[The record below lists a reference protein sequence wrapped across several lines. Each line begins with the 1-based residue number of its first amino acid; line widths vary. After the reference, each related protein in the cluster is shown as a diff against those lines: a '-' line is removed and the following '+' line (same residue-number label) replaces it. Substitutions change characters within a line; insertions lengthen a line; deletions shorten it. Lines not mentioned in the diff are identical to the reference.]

1 MNLIDL
7 LNDAE
12 TISTCEV
19 EIAGIDALYLV
30 PADMS
35 QLFVFEP
42 DTITDIQTV
51 ESAIHI
57 DFDFQSCNFKS
68 RMRQSDAGINYDN
81 SISFR
86 YSKDVTEWLFQNKEK
101 PFFLVFLKGAQWYVS
116 GSDALPYYINYE
128 YLTGKSAGEVQ
139 GYDIELISSQLRP
152 LIKYEA
158 PAPPPP

>member
-1 MNLIDL
+1 MNLNDLIDGAS
-7 LNDAE
+7 N
-12 TISTCEV
+12 ISTCDV

-30 PADMS
+30 PADMT
-35 QLFVFEP
+35 QIFVFEP
-42 DTITDIQTV
+42 EIITDIVTS
-51 ESAIHI
+51 ETAIKI

-116 GSDALPYYINYE
+116 GSNALPYYINYE
-128 YLTGKSAGEVQ
+128 YLTGKSPGEIQ
-139 GYDIELISSQLRP
+139 GYDIELTSSQLRS
-152 LIKYEA
+152 IIIYEE
-158 PAPPPP
+158 PFVP